1 MRKSN
6 IQLQDAISNIAGFWY
21 NSAAKTSY
29 CFHFLD
35 KEYSDLYLR
44 QDDRKNFIKFQYRLL
59 KDDEK
64 LILEIDGEKFKL
76 EKITSVPQKKLSFI
90 TSNKKVVTLVK
101 DVHF

>member
-76 EKITSVPQKKLSFI
+76 EKIISKPQKKLCFSGANNNVI
-90 TSNKKVVTLVK
+90 ELYK
-101 DVHF
+101 HM